1 MVAAAKKYD
10 AASARALA
18 GTMLLEEEHATV
30 ILAEEVRTVVALVE
44 PPSPTLP
51 PPPPALAGHA
61 APSDD
66 DYEATVITNINVQDA
81 GVQNICS
88 RISVTLDLSSA
99 HYDRWRDNIL
109 LTLGRYSLSDHLL
122 RDTTSVGVPAWD

>member
-1 MVAAAKKYD
+1 
-10 AASARALA
+10 
-18 GTMLLEEEHATV
+18 
-30 ILAEEVRTVVALVE
+30 
-44 PPSPTLP
+44 LP
-51 PPPPALAGHA
+51 PPPPTLADHT

-88 RISVTLDLSSA
+88 CISVTLDLSSA
-99 HYDRWRDNIL
+99 HYGWWRDNVL

-122 RDTTSVGVPAWD
+122 LDTTSVGVPAWDRMDSVVKSWSWGTISPDLQDVI